1 MRDVAESP
9 LLDYGGLNPI
19 LRFLEGR
26 SDAACRV
33 VIKRMREERFNRALP
48 VLVVVHFLRGGLRGV
63 LLPLAGACGRQGF
76 WVRAR
81 ARDSR
86 NAVCGYMRKEGVE
99 RHRQKPPRTSP
110 GASFLSPLSLATQ
123 RKGAQGR
130 TALREWRGIP
140 CVLRCAPCKA

>member
-86 NAVCGYMRKEGVE
+86 NAVCGYMRKEGVA

-110 GASFLSPLSLATQ
+110 GASYVEYYNRARRRLGGESPA
-123 RKGAQGR
+123 RRRAQYE
-130 TALREWRGIP
+130 LKNS
-140 CVLRCAPCKA
+140 VKQS